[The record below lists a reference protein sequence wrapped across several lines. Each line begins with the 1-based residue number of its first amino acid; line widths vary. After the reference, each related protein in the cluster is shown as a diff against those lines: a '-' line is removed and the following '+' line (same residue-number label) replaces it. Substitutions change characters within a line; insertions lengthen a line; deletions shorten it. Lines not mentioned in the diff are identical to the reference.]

1 MIESVKELVEKS
13 NNIIKERDAT
23 IKEKLLTFNIFDICD
38 ISYDEVKVCRFLCE
52 LLNPKGRH
60 LQGIKYLKL
69 FFKEVLKYNVLPTN
83 EELSNAI
90 VMREEYIT
98 NERRIDISLQLNIN
112 NIKQYIPI
120 EVKIYAG
127 DQEDQCYD
135 YYQHSLK
142 MNESNKE
149 KARVYY
155 LTPFGNYPS
164 LYSLKNFNPTVDES
178 GEVIDS
184 KEVKTISFK
193 DEIYHWIN
201 ACISEANDDKLISE
215 KQVLLQFKKI
225 IEDIGGNN
233 MGNQEK
239 ELETY
244 VANNEE
250 IFKSAKLI
258 SENFQKIANT
268 KIARF
273 YNLID
278 SYLKND
284 GWKREASLDN
294 DLEYYGIKKGKWP
307 TMYKDIIIKGVKCE
321 LAITTEGNGTPF
333 FGISLKQGEDKSK
346 ENVLTDFFK
355 DKKLN
360 NGYSYGW
367 ITWQYLPNEKEAP
380 NFKHFNENYYA
391 LFNDEKSKL
400 LIEKCVETIRE
411 FENKINSNL

>member
-1 MIESVKELVEKS
+1 MNENIKLLIEKATKLTQERNEK
-13 NNIIKERDAT
+13 

-60 LQGIKYLKL
+60 LQGFKYLKL
-69 FFKEVLKYNVLPTN
+69 FFKEVLKYKVLPVDD
-83 EELSNAI
+83 ELHNAI
-90 VMREEYIT
+90 VIREEHIT
-98 NERRIDISLQLNIN
+98 NERRIDISIQLNIN
-112 NIKQYIPI
+112 NIRQYIPI

-142 MNESNKE
+142 MNGNDIE
-149 KARVYY
+149 KSYVYY
-155 LTPFGNYPS
+155 LTPYGKYPS
-164 LYSLKNFNPTVDES
+164 LYSTKKLNPAKNDN
-178 GEVIDS
+178 GEVIS
-184 KEVKTISFK
+184 CKEVKLISFN

-201 ACISEANDDKLISE
+201 ACISEANDNKLISE

-268 KIARF
+268 KIAKF

-284 GWKREASLDN
+284 GWKREASLDD
-294 DLEYYGIKKGKWP
+294 DLEYYGIKNGKWP

-333 FGISLKQGEDKSK
+333 FGVSLKQGEDKSK

-355 DKKLN
+355 DKMLN

-367 ITWQYLPNEKEAP
+367 ITWQYLPNEREAP

-391 LFNDEKSKL
+391 LFNDEKCKL

-411 FENKINSNL
+411 FENKIKAGL

>member
-1 MIESVKELVEKS
+1 MLEGVKELLEKT
-13 NNIIKERDAT
+13 NNIIKDREKR
-23 IKEKLLTFNIFDICD
+23 IKEKLFTFNIFDICD

-69 FFKEVLKYNVLPTN
+69 FFKEVLKYKALPTDD
-83 EELSNAI
+83 ELRNAI

-98 NERRIDISLQLNIN
+98 NERRIDISILLNLN
-112 NIKQYIPI
+112 NIRYYIPF

-142 MNESNKE
+142 MNENDIE
-149 KARVYY
+149 KSYVYY
-155 LTPFGNYPS
+155 LTPYGKYPS
-164 LYSLKNFNPTVDES
+164 LYSTQKLNPDINDN
-178 GEVIDS
+178 GEVIS
-184 KEVKTISFK
+184 CKEVKLISFN

-201 ACISEANDDKLISE
+201 ACISEADDNKLVSE

-239 ELETY
+239 ELEIY

-250 IFKSAKLI
+250 MFKSAKLI
-258 SENFQKIANT
+258 SDNFQKIANT

-284 GWKREASLDN
+284 GWKRETSLDD
-294 DLEYYGIKKGKWP
+294 DLEYYGIKNGKWP
-307 TMYKDIIIKGVKCE
+307 TMYKDIDIKGVKCE
-321 LAITTEGNGTPF
+321 LAISTENGGMPF
-333 FGISLKQGEDKSK
+333 FGASLKQGEDKTK
-346 ENVLTDFFK
+346 ESILIDFFK
-355 DKKLN
+355 DKMLD
-360 NGYSYGW
+360 NGYSHGW
-367 ITWQYLPNEKEAP
+367 ITWQYLPNDKEAP
-380 NFKHFNENYYA
+380 NFKYFNENYYL
-391 LFNDEKSKL
+391 LFDKEMCKP
-400 LIEKCVETIRE
+400 LIEKCVNVVRE
-411 FENKINSNL
+411 FESKISSSL